1 MERLPKVSVLMPVY
15 NCAAYVLE
23 AVQSI
28 LDQTFTDFE
37 LIVIDDVSTDGTL
50 QLLRSVNDPRIR
62 LIEKEVNSG
71 LTKSLNIAM
80 ELARGE
86 YIARMDGD
94 DVSLPERFKLQVAFL
109 DAHPEVLVVGGQ
121 CVILPTGKP
130 LEKPVQHDDI
140 LVAMLE
146 SNAMVHPSMMMRRV
160 LQDGSS
166 FRYPEGM
173 EPAEDYL
180 LWCRLITRGRF
191 HNLPQPVLMYR
202 LHDGQ
207 ISRTRRARQML
218 LRSKT
223 RLELWNGL
231 FGHRFH
237 DMGLFDLYWVQATGN
252 DVVLSFL
259 AAMNELDLILIEK
272 KAFGISNNDLK
283 YVIHRRRKKL
293 IQQFFMVPGI
303 HRFRTV
309 LRCRSR
315 WVDIFHALGFKRMAL
330 FLLKSILH
338 QSAVVTIYPN
348 DVVQKELSLL
358 KNFPVGFVSPPGTV
372 LLGNT

>member
-50 QLLRSVNDPRIR
+50 QLLRSVSDPRIR
-62 LIEKEVNSG
+62 LIEKEVNTG
-71 LTKSLNIAM
+71 LTKSLNMAM

-86 YIARMDGD
+86 YLARMDGD

-109 DAHPEVLVVGGQ
+109 DEHPEVLVVGGQ

-146 SNAMVHPSMMMRRV
+146 SNAIVHPSTMMRRV

-191 HNLPQPVLMYR
+191 HNLPEPVLLYR
-202 LHDGQ
+202 HHPEQ
-207 ISRTRRARQML
+207 VSRNRKASKMRV
-218 LRSKT
+218 RSKA

-237 DMGLFDLYWVQATGN
+237 NMGLFDLYWVQATGN

-259 AAMNELDLILIEK
+259 AAMNELGSIVQDPAPSGWSKDRVADVVE
-272 KAFGISNNDLK
+272 
-283 YVIHRRRKKL
+283 RRRVKL
-293 IQQFFMVPGI
+293 IRQLVMVPGV
-303 HRFRTV
+303 HSFRT
-309 LRCRSR
+309 LMRCRPV
-315 WVDIFHALGFKRMAL
+315 WMLIFKGLGTMQMFRFVAKCLIQHRVYV
-330 FLLKSILH
+330 
-338 QSAVVTIYPN
+338 QVYPPEMEQA
-348 DVVQKELSLL
+348 DRSV
-358 KNFPVGFVSPPGTV
+358 P
-372 LLGNT
+372 